1 MGESFFWVGGGVEIL
16 RRIIVILSLTFYEL
30 DRKFQGT
37 FLGSK
42 FEIHM

>member
-1 MGESFFWVGGGVEIL
+1 MGESFFFGGGGEIL
-16 RRIIVILSLTFYEL
+16 RRIIAILSLTFCEL